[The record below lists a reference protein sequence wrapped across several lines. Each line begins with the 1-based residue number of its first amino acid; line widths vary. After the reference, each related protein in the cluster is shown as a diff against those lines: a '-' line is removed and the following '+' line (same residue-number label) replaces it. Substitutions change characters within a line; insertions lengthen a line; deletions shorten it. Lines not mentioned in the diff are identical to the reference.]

1 MMHLEKVI
9 LMKMLKSSILVP
21 SISVSAGIIAYL
33 ILSGM
38 FFPSFNPLKG
48 IAEATSHGSFRY
60 VVSTLNY
67 ETSEVSYNMEDMYNS
82 THLYDFSDREHFG
95 RKDGGLE
102 SEIGVYGQSLRWS
115 SGQIIGEDLDII
127 DMSFT
132 LEAWIY
138 PTSNDP
144 LALAG
149 CETIYP
155 FILKAQNGS
164 MQYQYSGGPSI
175 LYSNQSVE
183 LNAWTHVAL
192 VYDTVSGIAKWY
204 LNGSEQGSEPVGQ
217 PGYWDGLWAI
227 GRMRPDYTLFEWRGK
242 IDEFR
247 IYKGRVLTQDKIQED
262 MRTSIAH
269 ILILTGLT
277 PNSDV
282 AQLSYPGGEFAQAHM
297 LHQTA
302 DANGQVEFSVY
313 SFSGRSEYYNG
324 ILKVLRSGQTYTSPL
339 LEFSWGDV
347 FLFSIQPTLTEAQ
360 IAILVAVALATVPSA
375 LMIIHRYINQ
385 RRKRSGNLR

>member
-1 MMHLEKVI
+1 
-9 LMKMLKSSILVP
+9 MLKSSILVP

-33 ILSGM
+33 ILSGT

-48 IAEATSHGSFRY
+48 IAEATGHGSFRY
-60 VVSTLNY
+60 VVNMLSY

-82 THLYDFSDREHFG
+82 THLYDFSDRGHFG

-102 SEIGVYGQSLRWS
+102 SETGLYGQSLRWPG
-115 SGQIIGEDLDII
+115 GQIVGEDLDIV

-138 PTSNDP
+138 PTSNDS

-149 CETIYP
+149 SETIYP

-164 MQYQYSGGPSI
+164 MQYQYSGGPAV
-175 LYSNQSVE
+175 LYSNQTVE

-192 VYDTVSGIAKWY
+192 VYDAVSGVAKWY
-204 LNGSEQGSEPVGQ
+204 LNGSEQSSKPLGQ
-217 PGYWDGLWAI
+217 TEDWDGLWAI
-227 GRMRPDYTLFEWRGK
+227 GRMRPDYTLFEWKGK

-247 IYKGRVLTQDKIQED
+247 IYKGRALTQGKIQEN

-269 ILILTGLT
+269 KLTLTGLT

-282 AQLSYPGGEFAQAHM
+282 AQLWYPNGEFAQAHM
-297 LHQTA
+297 LQQTA
-302 DANGQVEFSVY
+302 DTNGQVEFNVY
-313 SFSGRSEYYNG
+313 SFSGGSEHYNG
-324 ILKVLRSGQTYTSPL
+324 ILKVVRSGQRYTSPL
-339 LEFSWGDV
+339 LDFSWSDV
-347 FLFSIQPTLTEAQ
+347 YFFSIQPRFTETQ
-360 IAILVAVALATVPSA
+360 IAISVAVTLAFVPSA
-375 LMIIHRYINQ
+375 LMIIYRYYQ
-385 RRKRSGNLR
+385 RRKRSRTI

>member
-1 MMHLEKVI
+1 
-9 LMKMLKSSILVP
+9 MKILKSSILVP

-33 ILSGM
+33 ILSGT

-48 IAEATSHGSFRY
+48 IAEATGHGSFRY
-60 VVSTLNY
+60 VVNMLNY

-82 THLYDFSDREHFG
+82 THLYDFSDRGHFG
-95 RKDGGLE
+95 RKDGLE
-102 SEIGVYGQSLRWS
+102 SEIGLYGRSLQWQN
-115 SGQIIGEDLDII
+115 GQIIGEDLDIV

-138 PTSNDP
+138 PTSNDS

-164 MQYQYSGGPSI
+164 MQYQYSGGPSV

-183 LNAWTHVAL
+183 LNTWTHVAL
-192 VYDTVSGIAKWY
+192 VYDAVSGIAKWY
-204 LNGSEQGSEPVGQ
+204 LNGSEQGINPVGQ
-217 PGYWDGLWAI
+217 GIDWDGRWAI
-227 GRMRPDYTLFEWRGK
+227 GRMRPDYTSFEWRGK

-269 ILILTGLT
+269 KLILTGLT

-282 AQLSYPGGEFAQAHM
+282 AQLWYPDGEFAQAHM
-297 LHQTA
+297 LQQTA
-302 DANGQVEFSVY
+302 DEQGQVEFSVY
-313 SFSGRSEYYNG
+313 SFSGRTEHYMG
-324 ILKVLRSGQTYTSPL
+324 ILKVLRSGQVYSSSL
-339 LEFSWGDV
+339 LQFSWEDIY
-347 FLFSIQPTLTEAQ
+347 FFSIQVTLTETQ
-360 IAILVAVALATVPSA
+360 IAILIALAIAIVPSTFM
-375 LMIIHRYINQ
+375 MIRRYIYQ
-385 RRKRSGNLR
+385 RRAKKLTTR